1 LSAVIPGRAPRD
13 PHILVRTDGL
23 TKRYGGRT
31 AVDPLDLEVRRG
43 DVFALLGPNGSGKT
57 TTIGMLLGLVRPTA
71 GRAEIF
77 GLRVPEDLPLILRR
91 IGAIVEI
98 PTFYPH
104 LSGRDNLRAFA
115 RVLGVAKVAE
125 RVDAALAQVDLA
137 ERGGD
142 KFAAYSLGM
151 KQRLGIAAALL
162 NDPEL
167 LILDEPTNGLDPAG
181 MVQVRELIRRLGQ
194 EGRTVILCSHLL
206 HEVEQVCDHAA
217 ILQAGRAIA
226 RGPVAELRHGPRGL
240 ELQTP
245 DRDRAAEALLRLDW
259 VKGVTPV
266 RLDAGP
272 GLFVQTAPERAYDL
286 SAALAQQGIYLS
298 LLRPRQA
305 SLEDVFLD
313 LTDTPSA

>member
-1 LSAVIPGRAPRD
+1 MTPKGGRRGE
-13 PHILVRTDGL
+13 ILVRTFGL
-23 TKRYGGRT
+23 TKRYGART
-31 AVDPLDLEVRRG
+31 AVDGLDLDVRRG

-77 GLRVPEDLPLILRR
+77 GLSVPDDLPAILRR
-91 IGAIVEI
+91 VGAIVEI

-115 RVLGVAKVAE
+115 RVLGVADAEKSVA
-125 RVDAALAQVDLA
+125 AALTQVDLEA
-137 ERGGD
+137 RGGD
-142 KFAAYSLGM
+142 KFATYSLGM

-194 EGRTVILCSHLL
+194 QGRTVILCSHLL
-206 HEVEQVCDHAA
+206 HEVEQVCDQAA
-217 ILQAGRAIA
+217 ILQGGRPIA
-226 RGPVAELRHGPRGL
+226 QGPVADLRRGRRGI

-245 DRDRAAEALLRLDW
+245 DRDRAAEALLDLDW

-266 RLDAGP
+266 LLDTGP
-272 GLFVQTAPERAYDL
+272 GLFVQVAPERAYEV
-286 SAALAQQGIYLS
+286 SATLAQQGIYLS

-313 LTDTPSA
+313 LTEAPSA